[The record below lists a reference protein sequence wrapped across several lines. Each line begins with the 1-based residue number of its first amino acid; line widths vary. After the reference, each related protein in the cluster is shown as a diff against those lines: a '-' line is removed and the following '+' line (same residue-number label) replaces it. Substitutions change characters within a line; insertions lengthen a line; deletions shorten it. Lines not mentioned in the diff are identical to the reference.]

1 MSLLDFQVW
10 VSELTF
16 TSWPSHAVGITSND
30 KDSQSL
36 TINSEKKYFPS
47 EFWDIQHNGF
57 NMKIYVG
64 IIWWT
69 TKTDICFPHSLL
81 SCSLHK
87 VFAAALPHVTEAG
100 SYKTE
105 GFEDYTVVVIQANQ
119 DKPAFTSHNSPVSQ
133 VVQVKA
139 AGGLIFQEPPQTG
152 FILVRIQVVCAVVL
166 VQIWTY
172 CL

>member
-1 MSLLDFQVW
+1 MLVSSDGLQRQISASRIHFYHACYIKCLLQPYLMLQKLV
-10 VSELTF
+10 
-16 TSWPSHAVGITSND
+16 H
-30 KDSQSL
+30 
-36 TINSEKKYFPS
+36 
-47 EFWDIQHNGF
+47 
-57 NMKIYVG
+57 
-64 IIWWT
+64 
-69 TKTDICFPHSLL
+69 TKQN
-81 SCSLHK
+81 
-87 VFAAALPHVTEAG
+87 A
-100 SYKTE
+100 
-105 GFEDYTVVVIQANQ
+105 FEDYTVVVIQANH